1 MDQILNIDNNETKK
15 VGVSTESGGITGVI
29 DFLSDN
35 NSEKSN
41 PTPMSSPKATPAE
54 PKLGVT
60 DTMGINLL
68 GSSDDKKEE
77 PKTVPEAPK
86 EEDSFMMK
94 PAEEEFKPIHRM
106 SPTEIKRSKCLGKN

>member
-1 MDQILNIDNNETKK
+1 MEQILNIDNNETKK

-41 PTPMSSPKATPAE
+41 QTPMSSPKATPAE

-68 GSSDDKKEE
+68 GSSMKKKKNLKLCLKH
-77 PKTVPEAPK
+77 PKKKTV
-86 EEDSFMMK
+86 
-94 PAEEEFKPIHRM
+94 
-106 SPTEIKRSKCLGKN
+106 L